1 MLPPKVVGKVKDA
14 LMHLTTYNPDI
25 FWTSGKLHASFFLQL
40 IFGEGISIFV
50 LVNYF
55 TEGF

>member
-1 MLPPKVVGKVKDA
+1 MPPKVVGKVKDA